1 MALKRKSAIFA
12 PTDGVLSVLRR
23 GKAWQARG
31 ADWSSPTAYDTVAT
45 VPFASSQLRYV
56 DAALLSTGDS
66 DISRKVRA
74 QLPAGVTTSD
84 YVGIGG
90 VVYDLTKLDASGR
103 LSWLYLSE
111 VSKDG
116 TAWMVSSKVTYDDLG
131 VASGE
136 RVFTECAYRLG
147 KLSNA
152 MADSMRASMTI
163 SVRSIDYGG
172 EREVAVGSKDN
183 KFAVK
188 TVSTDGEWATLELQQ
203 GEVQRVGG

>member
-1 MALKRKSAIFA
+1 MALRKRSTVFA
-12 PTDGVLSVLRR
+12 PTDGVLSILRR
-23 GKAWQARG
+23 GAAWQARG
-31 ADWSSPTAYDTVAT
+31 ADWSSPTAYDAIAT
-45 VPFASSQLRYV
+45 VPFASSQLRYA
-56 DAALLSTGDS
+56 DAALLATGDS

-90 VVYDLTKLDASGR
+90 VVYDITKLDESGR

-111 VSKDG
+111 VASDG
-116 TAWMVSSKVTYDDLG
+116 TAWMVSSKVTYDELG

-136 RVFTECAYRLG
+136 RVYVGCSYRLG

-152 MADSMRASMTI
+152 VADSMRPSMTI

-183 KFAVK
+183 RFAVK
-188 TVSTDGEWATLELQQ
+188 SVSTDGEWATLDLQQ